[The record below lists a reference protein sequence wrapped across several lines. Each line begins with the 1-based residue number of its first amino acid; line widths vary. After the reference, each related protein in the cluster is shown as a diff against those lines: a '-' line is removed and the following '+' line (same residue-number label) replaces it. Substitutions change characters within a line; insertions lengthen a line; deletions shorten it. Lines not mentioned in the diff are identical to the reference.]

1 MYPNVQLKI
10 SNSMKI
16 SKLFLSFFLSVL
28 VLFSSCKTSQN
39 GRDTGAPDG
48 GGTSRGA
55 GQPNKPMSKT
65 ARGGIIGAGAGA
77 VLGGVI
83 GRITGNTAA
92 GAIIGAAVGGSTGAV
107 IGRRM
112 DKQADELR
120 RDMENAKIERVG
132 EGIKITFNSGI
143 LFATNSAELQPASK
157 TDIENLAATLK
168 KYGDTNVLIQG
179 HTDNSGSDAIN
190 QPLSERR
197 AQSVS
202 DYISSLGVETSRLTA
217 QGFGSSQAVADNAT
231 AAGKQA
237 NRRVEVAIFAN
248 EKLKKAAERGD
259 IK

>member
-1 MYPNVQLKI
+1 
-10 SNSMKI
+10 MKI
-16 SKLFLSFFLSVL
+16 SKLFLSVFLSFL
-28 VLFSSCKTSQN
+28 VLFSACKTSQT

-48 GGTSRGA
+48 GGGSRTS
-55 GQPNKPMSKT
+55 GQPNKKMNKT

-77 VLGGVI
+77 VVGGVI
-83 GRITGNTAA
+83 GKITGNTAA

-143 LFATNSAELQPASK
+143 LFASNSAELQPTSK
-157 TDIENLAATLK
+157 TDIESLAATLK
-168 KYGDTNVLIQG
+168 KYGDTNVIVQG
-179 HTDNSGSDAIN
+179 HTDNTGSDAIN
-190 QPLSERR
+190 QPLSDRR
-197 AQSVS
+197 AQAVS
-202 DYISSLGVETSRLTA
+202 DYITSLGVEPSRLTA
-217 QGFGSSQAVADNAT
+217 QGFGSSQPVADNTT

>member
-1 MYPNVQLKI
+1 
-10 SNSMKI
+10 MKI
-16 SKLFLSFFLSVL
+16 SKLFLSVFLSVL
-28 VLFSSCKTSQN
+28 ILFSSCKTSET
-39 GRDTGAPDG
+39 GRTSGAPDSG
-48 GGTSRGA
+48 GPSRTA
-55 GQPNKPMSKT
+55 GSNRKMNKT
-65 ARGGIIGAGAGA
+65 AKGGIIGAGAGA
-77 VLGGVI
+77 VVGGVI
-83 GRITGNTAA
+83 GKLTGNTAA

-112 DKQADELR
+112 DKQAEELR

-143 LFATNSAELQPASK
+143 LFATNSAELQPTSK
-157 TDIENLAATLK
+157 TDIEKLAATLK

-179 HTDNSGSDAIN
+179 HTDNTGSDAIN

-197 AQSVS
+197 AQAVQ
-202 DYISSLGVETSRLTA
+202 DYITSLGVEPSRLTA
-217 QGFGSSQAVADNAT
+217 EGYGSSQPVADNTT

>member
-1 MYPNVQLKI
+1 MN
-10 SNSMKI
+10 
-16 SKLFLSFFLSVL
+16 
-28 VLFSSCKTSQN
+28 
-39 GRDTGAPDG
+39 
-48 GGTSRGA
+48 
-55 GQPNKPMSKT
+55 KT
-65 ARGGIIGAGAGA
+65 AKGGIIGAGAGA
-77 VLGGVI
+77 VVGGVI
-83 GRITGNTAA
+83 GKITGNTAA

-112 DKQADELR
+112 DKQAEELR

-143 LFATNSAELQPASK
+143 LFATNSAELQPTSK
-157 TDIENLAATLK
+157 ADIESLAATLK
-168 KYGDTNVLIQG
+168 KYGDTNVMVQG
-179 HTDNSGSDAIN
+179 HTDNTGSDAIN

-197 AQSVS
+197 AQAVA
-202 DYISSLGVETSRLTA
+202 DYITSLGVESSRLTS
-217 QGFGSSQAVADNAT
+217 QGFGSSQPVADNTT